1 MANILK
7 QNPITDNM
15 SAKKLTAELETIFS
29 FYAPLA
35 GLWGVLKKGDLKLI
49 PASLKLSIHH
59 ISYSSV
65 AHFLPWRGE

>member
-35 GLWGVLKKGDLKLI
+35 GLWDVLKKEDLKD
-49 PASLKLSIHH
+49 
-59 ISYSSV
+59 Y
-65 AHFLPWRGE
+65 FYY